1 MSGSAF
7 AVTHYA
13 FSSGAGRTSDGNG
26 SHASTLKSPS
36 YTKSVSWQHYLVL
49 NQYVIYR
56 DELIARVIDKNG
68 NNMKYKHLILSL
80 SLIML
85 GPLAH
90 AEEIGSVDTVFKMIG
105 PDHKIVVEAF
115 DDPDVKNVTC
125 YVSRAKTGGIKGG
138 LGLAEDTSDAAIS
151 CQQVGP
157 IELSDRIKNGKA
169 QGEVVFKKR
178 TSLVFK
184 SLQVVRFYDAKRNA
198 LAYLAYS
205 DKVVE
210 GSPKNAISAVPVMPW
225 RQ

>member
-1 MSGSAF
+1 M
-7 AVTHYA
+7 
-13 FSSGAGRTSDGNG
+13 
-26 SHASTLKSPS
+26 
-36 YTKSVSWQHYLVL
+36 
-49 NQYVIYR
+49 
-56 DELIARVIDKNG
+56 NG
-68 NNMKYKHLILSL
+68 NNMKYKSLVLFSILL
-80 SLIML
+80 LL
-85 GPLAH
+85 GQNAR
-90 AEEIGSVDTVFKMIG
+90 AEQIGSVDTVFKMFG

-157 IELSDRIKNGKA
+157 IELSDKIKNGKA

-178 TSLVFK
+178 TSLIFK
-184 SLQVVRFYDAKRNA
+184 SLQVVRFYDEKRNT

-225 RQ
+225 R

>member
-1 MSGSAF
+1 
-7 AVTHYA
+7 
-13 FSSGAGRTSDGNG
+13 
-26 SHASTLKSPS
+26 
-36 YTKSVSWQHYLVL
+36 
-49 NQYVIYR
+49 
-56 DELIARVIDKNG
+56 
-68 NNMKYKHLILSL
+68 MKYKSLILSTL
-80 SLIML
+80 LLML
-85 GPLAH
+85 APLAS
-90 AEEIGSVDTVFKMIG
+90 AEQIGSVDTVFKIFG

-157 IELSDRIKNGKA
+157 VELSDRIKNGKA

-205 DKVVE
+205 DKVVD
-210 GSPKNAISAVPVMPW
+210 GSPKNAISAVPIMPW
-225 RQ
+225 REYDEKAMVEDSTLVVVQVNGKVRAKITVPVSAHNRRMRRERLIRPTNRHQA

>member
-1 MSGSAF
+1 
-7 AVTHYA
+7 
-13 FSSGAGRTSDGNG
+13 
-26 SHASTLKSPS
+26 
-36 YTKSVSWQHYLVL
+36 
-49 NQYVIYR
+49 
-56 DELIARVIDKNG
+56 
-68 NNMKYKHLILSL
+68 MKYKHLILSL

-198 LAYLAYS
+198 LAYS

>member
-1 MSGSAF
+1 M
-7 AVTHYA
+7 
-13 FSSGAGRTSDGNG
+13 
-26 SHASTLKSPS
+26 
-36 YTKSVSWQHYLVL
+36 
-49 NQYVIYR
+49 
-56 DELIARVIDKNG
+56 NG
-68 NNMKYKHLILSL
+68 NNMKYKRLVLLSILL
-80 SLIML
+80 LL
-85 GPLAH
+85 GQSAR
-90 AEEIGSVDTVFKMIG
+90 AEQIGSVDTVFKMFG

-157 IELSDRIKNGKA
+157 IALSDKIKNGKA

-178 TSLVFK
+178 TSLIFK
-184 SLQVVRFYDAKRNA
+184 SLQVVRFYDEKRNT

-225 RQ
+225 R